1 MLAATATF
9 YNCTGG
15 VNGDLPTNLALSDV
29 DQVTSALLTNDAWM
43 ILDTI
48 GGENKFGTGPVR
60 DSYLALGH
68 TALSRDLNN
77 INGFISKWN
86 YPNDNKVLRSEW
98 GSINNVRFLLSSVG
112 SVLPNAST
120 LGNSVYNVFVQG
132 MESLA
137 CVEQDNYSARLTKR
151 AEGKSFLIDLEAEVV
166 LN

>member
-1 MLAATATF
+1 M
-9 YNCTGG
+9 
-15 VNGDLPTNLALSDV
+15 PTNLALSDV

-86 YPNDNKVLRSEW
+86 YPLFYLKLIEKFMGVVKFSLIILNLLPGKAGDNKVQAGQKPCSMNAASE
-98 GSINNVRFLLSSVG
+98 R
-112 SVLPNAST
+112 ST
-120 LGNSVYNVFVQG
+120 LSVY
-132 MESLA
+132 A
-137 CVEQDNYSARLTKR
+137 
-151 AEGKSFLIDLEAEVV
+151 V
-166 LN
+166 L